1 MSRIPLTLELPEG
14 PLTPEVVQMYV
25 SPLFSRERKRT
36 EIYLANHSLGRPL
49 DKMAEDVQVA
59 LDAWYAEM
67 DGAWGLW
74 FELLTRFRELTAR
87 SIGLSRAD
95 CLVPKS
101 SAGQGLRAVL
111 NAFPD
116 DRPLRVVATSGEFDS
131 LDVILKT
138 YSERGRIQV
147 TWINPTS
154 KEGPVP
160 RYELEAILEAL
171 TPGID
176 LVVVPA
182 VFFTTGQ
189 RLMGAER
196 LVTAAHAVGA
206 RVMLDVY
213 HAQGVFPLHMEAD
226 GFDFMIGGS
235 YKYVRGG
242 PGAGWLAIHPNLVH
256 EMTTLDTGWFAQR
269 EPFAF
274 RRQAT
279 VDLAED
285 GNRWM
290 ESTMPILPYV
300 QALAGLELMDE
311 LGVDRI
317 REFTLGRLEAWRA
330 AMREQGLDVFVPAD
344 AEAWGA
350 YGLWPHEN
358 FAQVVPQLKSA
369 GVTVDARSGFIR
381 FGPDLLTTDEELATA
396 ARCCRQVGG

>member
-1 MSRIPLTLELPEG
+1 MNRIPLTLDLPEG
-14 PLTPEVVQMYV
+14 PLTSEVIQMYIF
-25 SPLFSRERKRT
+25 PLFSRERKRT

-49 DKMAEDVQVA
+49 DKMAEDVQLA
-59 LDAWYAEM
+59 LDAWYQEM

-74 FELLTRFRELTAR
+74 FDLLTRFRELTAR

-95 CLVPKS
+95 CVIPKS

-111 NAFPD
+111 NAFPG
-116 DRPLRVVATSGEFDS
+116 DRPLRVIATSGEFDS

-138 YSERGRIQV
+138 YIHHGRIQV

-154 KEGPVP
+154 KEGQVHKN
-160 RYELEAILEAL
+160 ELDAILSTL
-171 TPGID
+171 TKGVD

-196 LVTAAHAVGA
+196 LVAAAHAVGA

-242 PGAGWLAIHPNLVH
+242 PGAGWLAIHPNVVH
-256 EMTTLDTGWFAQR
+256 ELTTLDTGWFAQR

-274 RRQAT
+274 RRQES

-300 QALAGLELMDE
+300 QALAGLELLDE
-311 LGVDRI
+311 VGVDRV
-317 REFTLGRLEAWRA
+317 RAYTLELLADWRA
-330 AMREQGLDVFVPAD
+330 AMSAQGLDVFHPAD
-344 AEAWGA
+344 PEAWGG
-350 YGLWPHEN
+350 YGLWPR
-358 FAQVVPQLKSA
+358 ADCAALVPALKAA
-369 GVTVDARSGFIR
+369 GLNVDARSGFIR
-381 FGPDLLTTDEELATA
+381 FGPDLLTTQAELQRAGEI
-396 ARCCRQVGG
+396 CRQVAH

>member
-1 MSRIPLTLELPEG
+1 MNRIPLTLDLPEG
-14 PLTPEVVQMYV
+14 PLTSEATQKYV
-25 SPLFSRERKRT
+25 SPLFSRERKRS

-49 DKMAEDVQVA
+49 DKMADDVQLA
-59 LDAWYAEM
+59 LDAWYHEM

-74 FELLTRFRELTAR
+74 FDLLTRFRELTAR
-87 SIGLSRAD
+87 SIGLSRTD
-95 CLVPKS
+95 CVIPKS

-111 NAFPD
+111 NAFPG
-116 DRPLRVVATSGEFDS
+116 DRPLRVIATSGEFDS

-138 YSERGRIQV
+138 YIHHGRIQV

-154 KEGPVP
+154 NEGQVP
-160 RYELEAILEAL
+160 RYELDAILSAL
-171 TPGID
+171 TTGVD

-189 RLMGAER
+189 RLTGAER
-196 LVTAAHAVGA
+196 LVAAAHAVGA

-242 PGAGWLAIHPNLVH
+242 PGAGWLAIHPNIVH
-256 EMTTLDTGWFAQR
+256 ELATLDTGWFAQR

-274 RRQAT
+274 RRQES

-300 QALAGLELMDE
+300 QALAGLELLDE
-311 LGVDRI
+311 VGVDRI
-317 REFTLGRLEAWRA
+317 RRFTLDRLDAWRS
-330 AMREQGLDVFVPAD
+330 AMRQHGLDVFAPSD
-344 AEAWGA
+344 PEAWGA
-350 YGLWPHEN
+350 YGLWPRED

-369 GVTVDARSGFIR
+369 GVNVDARSGFIR
-381 FGPDLLTTDEELATA
+381 FGPDLLTTDEELERTA
-396 ARCCRQVGG
+396 EICRRVAH

>member
-1 MSRIPLTLELPEG
+1 MNRIPLTLDLPQD
-14 PLTPEVVQMYV
+14 PLTSEVIQKYV
-25 SPLFSRERKRT
+25 SPLFSRERKRS

-49 DKMAEDVQVA
+49 DKMAEDVQLA
-59 LDAWYAEM
+59 LDAWYQEM

-74 FELLTRFRELTAR
+74 FDLLTRFRELTAR
-87 SIGLSRAD
+87 SIGLTRAD
-95 CLVPKS
+95 CVIPKS

-111 NAFPD
+111 NAFPG
-116 DRPLRVVATSGEFDS
+116 DRPLRVIATSGEFDS
-131 LDVILKT
+131 LDVILKS
-138 YSERGRIQV
+138 YIRHGRIHV

-154 KEGPVP
+154 NEGQVP
-160 RYELEAILEAL
+160 RYELDAILNAL
-171 TPGID
+171 TTGVD
-176 LVVVPA
+176 LVVVPV

-196 LVTAAHAVGA
+196 LVAAAHAVGA

-242 PGAGWLAIHPNLVH
+242 PGAGWLAIHPNIVH
-256 EMTTLDTGWFAQR
+256 QLTTLDTGWFAQR

-274 RRQAT
+274 RRQAS

-300 QALAGLELMDE
+300 QALAGLELLDE
-311 LGVDRI
+311 VGVDRI
-317 REFTLGRLEAWRA
+317 RRFTLDRLDAWRS
-330 AMREQGLDVFVPAD
+330 AMRQNGLDVFAPSEP
-344 AEAWGA
+344 EAWGA
-350 YGLWPHEN
+350 YGLWPRED

-369 GVTVDARSGFIR
+369 GVNVDARSGFIR
-381 FGPDLLTTDEELATA
+381 FGPDLLTTDEELERTA
-396 ARCCRQVGG
+396 EICRRVAH